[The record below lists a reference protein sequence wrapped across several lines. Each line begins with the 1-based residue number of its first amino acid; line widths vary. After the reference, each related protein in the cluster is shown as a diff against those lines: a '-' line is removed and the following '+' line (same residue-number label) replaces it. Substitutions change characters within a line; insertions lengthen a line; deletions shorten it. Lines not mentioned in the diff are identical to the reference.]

1 MKKGLV
7 IGSGSIGIR
16 HIRSFLK
23 TGCELAAYRTKKG
36 NISELPHDIKNDL
49 MIFHDEEEAFAW
61 APEFI
66 IISNPTNLHM
76 KYLLKAIDRNID
88 VLVEK
93 PVAIGMDEIEIA
105 HEMISNRKNRVAVG
119 YNLRFHPIV
128 NTIKDIISSKRYGKV
143 LKADLRVGHYLPYW
157 HPYEDYR
164 TGYAARSELGGGVLR
179 TLSHEI
185 DLGQY
190 WFGNYREI
198 FSKILKISE
207 LEIDVDDYTLI
218 SAKMENGVVLNISM
232 DYLSPVFERNGS
244 ILFEKGLLQYDIGNP
259 EIRFAE
265 YGKET
270 GWQTIE
276 KLIGYDYNDQYESQS
291 RHFLSGNQTKICS
304 LEEGIEVLR
313 IISKCEESNE
323 KGMIINVQVRR

>member
-16 HIRSFLK
+16 HIRSLLK
-23 TGCELAAYRTKKG
+23 SDCKLAAYRTRKG
-36 NISELPHDIKNDL
+36 NISKLPPDITDAL
-49 MIFHDEEEAFAW
+49 MIFHNEDEAFAW
-61 APEFI
+61 KPEFI
-66 IISNPTNLHM
+66 IISNPTNLHLR
-76 KYLLKAIDRNID
+76 YLLKAIDLNID

-93 PVAIGMDEIEIA
+93 PVAMSIEEIKIA
-105 HEMISNRKNRVAVG
+105 HEKISKRKNRIAVG

-128 NTIKDIISSKRYGKV
+128 TTIKDLISSKRYGKV

-164 TGYAARSELGGGVLR
+164 TGFAARRELGGGVLR

-198 FSKILKISE
+198 FSKILKISD

-218 SAKMENGVVLNISM
+218 LARMEKDVVLNISM
-232 DYLSPVFERNGS
+232 DYLSPVLERSGS
-244 ILFEKGLLQYDIGNP
+244 ILFEKGLLQYDFGNL

-265 YGKET
+265 YAKGT

-276 KLIGYDYNDQYESQS
+276 KLIGYDYDHQYESQS
-291 RHFLSGNQTKICS
+291 KHFLSGNTAKICS

-323 KGMIINVQVRR
+323 KGMKINV

>member
-16 HIRSFLK
+16 HIRSLLK
-23 TGCELAAYRTKKG
+23 IGCELAAYRTKKG
-36 NISELPHDIKNDL
+36 NISELPPDIKNNIA
-49 MIFHDEEEAFAW
+49 IFHDEDEAFAW

-66 IISNPTNLHM
+66 IISNPTNLHLG
-76 KYLLKAIDRNID
+76 YLLKAIDHNID

-93 PVAIGMDEIEIA
+93 PVAMSLDEIEIV
-105 HEMISNRKNRVAVG
+105 HEKISNRKNRVAVG

-128 NTIKDIISSKRYGKV
+128 NTIKDIISSKIYGNV
-143 LKADLRVGHYLPYW
+143 LKADLHVGHYLPYW

-164 TGYAARSELGGGVLR
+164 TSFAARSELGGGVLR

-185 DLGQY
+185 DLGRY
-190 WFGNYREI
+190 WFGNYKEI
-198 FSKILKISE
+198 FSKILKISD

-218 SAKMENGVVLNISM
+218 SAKMENSVVLNISM

-244 ILFEKGLLQYDIGNP
+244 ILFEKGLLRYDFNDL

-265 YGKET
+265 YGKGIE
-270 GWQTIE
+270 WRTIE
-276 KLIGYDYNDQYESQS
+276 KLSGYDYNHQYESQS
-291 RHFLSGNQTKICS
+291 KHFLSGNSTKICS

-323 KGMIINVQVRR
+323 KGMIINV